1 MDPIRNPFT
10 PGAGSKP
17 PLLVGRDRELEVMRV
32 AIGRLALGRFE
43 RSVLLTGLRGVGKTV
58 LLNEFG
64 QMATA
69 EGWVHAHLEATE
81 DIRAA
86 AAIAGLSRRVLLE
99 LSVRER
105 AKDRAHRALGVVRS
119 FIKVHAPLDA
129 GASMT
134 IDFEA
139 QPGRA
144 DSGEL
149 DGDLA
154 GVFTELGETAAA
166 AGSGVLMTID
176 ELQYLAKAEFAA
188 LIVGLHRISQLGL
201 PIVVAGAG
209 LPSLPGLA
217 GEARSYAERLFQYVD
232 IGSLNPEDARRAL
245 VEPVED
251 EGESWDSDAV
261 DHVLGLTAGYPYFL
275 QEYGKQAWN
284 RSVGPTIT
292 AQDVDDAAVIAREE
306 LDVGFFRARID
317 RATDAERAYLRAMAS
332 LGGPGPYR
340 SGDVSAAL
348 GRSTTQTAM
357 VRDGLIRRGL
367 CYSPRY
373 GKIAFT
379 VPMFDDF
386 IRRTLGCRQ
395 DQ

>member
-10 PGAGSKP
+10 PGAGSRP
-17 PLLVGRDRELEVMRV
+17 PLLVGRDRELEIMRV
-32 AIGRLALGRFE
+32 GIGRLALGRFE

-64 QMATA
+64 RMASD

-86 AAIAGLSRRVLLE
+86 TAIAALARRVLLE
-99 LSVRER
+99 LSLRER
-105 AKDRAHRALGVVRS
+105 SKERARRALGVVRS
-119 FIKVHAPLDA
+119 FIKVHVPVDA
-129 GASMT
+129 GSRLT

-139 QPGRA
+139 LPGRA

-154 GVFTELGETAAA
+154 GLFTELGETAGA
-166 AGSGVLMTID
+166 AGSGVLLTID
-176 ELQYLAKAEFAA
+176 ELQYLAQAEFAA
-188 LIVGLHRISQLGL
+188 LIVALHRVSQLGL

-217 GEARSYAERLFQYVD
+217 GEARSYAERLFQYVA
-232 IGSLNPEDARRAL
+232 IGSLGPEDAARAL
-245 VEPVED
+245 TEPVEE
-251 EGESWDSDAV
+251 EGASWSDDAV
-261 DHVLGLTAGYPYFL
+261 ARVLAHTEGYPYFL
-275 QEYGKQAWN
+275 QEFGKQAWN
-284 RSVGPTIT
+284 RSEGPTIT
-292 AQDVDDAAVIAREE
+292 VADVRDASVIARDE
-306 LDVGFFRARID
+306 LDTGFFRARID
-317 RATDAERAYLRAMAS
+317 RVTDSERRYVQAMAS

-340 SGDVSAAL
+340 SGDVSRAM
-348 GRSTTQTAM
+348 GRKTTQTAS
-357 VRDGLIRRGL
+357 VRDDLIKRGL

-373 GKIAFT
+373 GEIAFT

-386 IRRTLGCRQ
+386 IRRSLGEPQ
-395 DQ
+395 AQ